1 MEHVNYT
8 YYWIIYCTTGF
19 KNQEAIVKMLEE
31 LGFQK
36 VADGKE
42 NLKEKVD
49 NEKMLEELGIQT
61 IGCKKCVDLCKYTTI
76 IFPICYLACKSMY
89 C

>member
-1 MEHVNYT
+1 
-8 YYWIIYCTTGF
+8 
-19 KNQEAIVKMLEE
+19 MLEE

-49 NEKMLEELGIQT
+49 NEKMLEELVIQT
-61 IGCKKCVDLCKYTTI
+61 RGCKKCVDLCKYTTI
-76 IFPICYLACKSMY
+76 FPIQFRS
-89 C
+89 

>member
-19 KNQEAIVKMLEE
+19 KNQEAIAKMLEE

-42 NLKEKVD
+42 NVAENLKEKVY
-49 NEKMLEELGIQT
+49 NAKMLEELVNAVLQWYW
-61 IGCKKCVDLCKYTTI
+61 C
-76 IFPICYLACKSMY
+76 
-89 C
+89 